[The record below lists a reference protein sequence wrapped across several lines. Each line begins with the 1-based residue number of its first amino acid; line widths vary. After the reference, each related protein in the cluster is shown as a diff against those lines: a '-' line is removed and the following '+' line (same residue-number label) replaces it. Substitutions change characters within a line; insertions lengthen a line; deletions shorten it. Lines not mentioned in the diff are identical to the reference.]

1 MARSNSSQRRAITKI
16 TKKYGQKLI
25 YPSQEQPR
33 YEVVM
38 KKKLFL
44 SMFK

>member
-1 MARSNSSQRRAITKI
+1 MARSNSSQRRAITKN
-16 TKKYGQKLI
+16 GQKLI